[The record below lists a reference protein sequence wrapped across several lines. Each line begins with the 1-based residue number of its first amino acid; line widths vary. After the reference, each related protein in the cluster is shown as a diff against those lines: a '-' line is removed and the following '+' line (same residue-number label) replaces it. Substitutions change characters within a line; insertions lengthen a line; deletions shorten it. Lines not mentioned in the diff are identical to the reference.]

1 MAHLRGGGV
10 GVVPRGD
17 EWGGLKNEWHT
28 HFLNGIHRY
37 FRERFAAGWYAF
49 LAPKNDYGAH
59 R

>member
-1 MAHLRGGGV
+1 MAHLLGGGV

-49 LAPKNDYGAH
+49 LGTV
-59 R
+59 